1 MAINPIIVELLKWG
15 ISAGADMMKARAVL
29 RANGVDPDEYK
40 AVIDDKRTFRDFH
53 GENPRNQPAL
63 PEPPPTPPAVDER
76 YGRWSED
83 HGDEVLESGDN
94 VYGRESDDQVYVVK
108 GGPIRLGGGGAP
120 KPENLLRVVS

>member
-15 ISAGADMMKARAVL
+15 ISAGADIAKARAAM

-53 GENPRNQPAL
+53 GENPRNAPA
-63 PEPPPTPPAVDER
+63 PIPPAVDER

-83 HGDEVLESGDN
+83 HGDEVLEPGDH